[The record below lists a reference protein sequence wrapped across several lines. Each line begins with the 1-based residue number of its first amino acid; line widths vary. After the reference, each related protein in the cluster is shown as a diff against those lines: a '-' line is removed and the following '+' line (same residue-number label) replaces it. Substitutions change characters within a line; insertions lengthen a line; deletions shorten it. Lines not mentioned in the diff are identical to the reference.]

1 MTRKGRDAKAAW
13 TGAETEA
20 SRRDKELPAAAKPGP
35 PSQCDSMVGYDGY
48 CYTHKRA
55 GEDCQTIRA
64 LEARVKERND
74 PRKDALE
81 LRCPKCGEWTGC
93 AHWTIRFGES
103 YDALKARA
111 EKAEAVECRCRQ
123 GCCVSHHLDD
133 DLERESQ
140 ENARAAFRE
149 KP

>member
-64 LEARVKERND
+64 LEARVKEYDRDYGKLVTLHN
-74 PRKDALE
+74 
-81 LRCPKCGEWTGC
+81 EW
-93 AHWTIRFGES
+93 
-103 YDALKARA
+103 KARA
-111 EKAEAVECRCRQ
+111 EKAEAELVELKAWAAWATKRLKADIKR
-123 GCCVSHHLDD
+123 
-133 DLERESQ
+133 
-140 ENARAAFRE
+140 RAALRV